1 MKLTNKKRDAIAGYS
16 FISIWIVGFLFL
28 SAFPLLTS
36 FYYSF
41 NEVIIDGQQGL
52 VTTFTGFNNY
62 VNAFTTDV
70 EFLNALREY
79 LVDIAVYLPLII
91 IISMI
96 LAILLNQKIKGR
108 GFFRSV
114 YFLPVIISS
123 GPVINELLSS
133 GTGDTPR
140 FQEVVW

>member
-96 LAILLNQKIKGR
+96 LAIL
-108 GFFRSV
+108 
-114 YFLPVIISS
+114 
-123 GPVINELLSS
+123 
-133 GTGDTPR
+133 
-140 FQEVVW
+140 